1 MNYKNENINM
11 INYNK
16 IVSLRLGFNCVIKFF
31 KIDTQI
37 L

>member
-16 IVSLRLGFNCVIKFF
+16 IVSPRLGFNCAIK
-31 KIDTQI
+31 I
-37 L
+37 LNFDIQFL

>member
-1 MNYKNENINM
+1 MNYKNENINR

-16 IVSLRLGFNCVIKFF
+16 IVSPKLGFNCVIKIL
-31 KIDTQI
+31 KINSQF